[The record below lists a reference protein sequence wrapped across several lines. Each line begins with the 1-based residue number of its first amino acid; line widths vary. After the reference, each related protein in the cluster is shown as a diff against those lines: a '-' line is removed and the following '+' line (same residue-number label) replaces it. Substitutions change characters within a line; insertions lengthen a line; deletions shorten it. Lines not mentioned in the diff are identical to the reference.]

1 MAAAG
6 NLPLRRRPRS
16 SAARSYAPRTGGSHT
31 FYSNF
36 SSAKQ
41 APSAAARLVTLEVAA
56 FAIDLPPRQCSPV
69 AGEVGC

>member
-16 SAARSYAPRTGGSHT
+16 DATRSYAPRTGGSNT

-41 APSAAARLVTLEVAA
+41 APSAAARLVTLIAVAT
-56 FAIDLPPRQCSPV
+56 IDSSHLAHQ
-69 AGEVGC
+69 